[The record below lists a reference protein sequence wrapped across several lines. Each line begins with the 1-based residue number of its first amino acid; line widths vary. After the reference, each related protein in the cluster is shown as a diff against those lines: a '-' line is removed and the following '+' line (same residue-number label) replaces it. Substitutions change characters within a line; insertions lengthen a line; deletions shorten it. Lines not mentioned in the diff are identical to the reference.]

1 MYIPA
6 LVWKMGHG
14 WHGCFWADS
23 KQWGTKNVG
32 GLPTPWKWVYPCA
45 FTNNPIGYTLTR
57 VTGVSCFS
65 EIIQDVTTTYLTWI
79 DQDYMG
85 SSGGGDTINLIV
97 IGW

>member
-1 MYIPA
+1 MKKHTIQDGTIPLSGSLPSA
-6 LVWKMGHG
+6 V
-14 WHGCFWADS
+14 S
-23 KQWGTKNVG
+23 RQWGTKNVG

-45 FTNNPIGYTLTR
+45 FTNNPIGCTLTR

-65 EIIQDVTTTYLTWI
+65 EITQEITTTYLTWI
-79 DQDYMG
+79 DQNYMG

>member
-1 MYIPA
+1 MEIGKLNF
-6 LVWKMGHG
+6 LVVSLSNNPH
-14 WHGCFWADS
+14 CS
-23 KQWGTKNVG
+23 VQWGTKNVG

-45 FTNNPIGYTLTR
+45 FINNPIGYTLTR

>member
-1 MYIPA
+1 MMQPGKLSILP
-6 LVWKMGHG
+6 LE
-14 WHGCFWADS
+14 S

-45 FTNNPIGYTLTR
+45 FTNNPIGCTLTR

-65 EIIQDVTTTYLTWI
+65 EITQEITTTYLTWI
-79 DQDYMG
+79 DQNYMG